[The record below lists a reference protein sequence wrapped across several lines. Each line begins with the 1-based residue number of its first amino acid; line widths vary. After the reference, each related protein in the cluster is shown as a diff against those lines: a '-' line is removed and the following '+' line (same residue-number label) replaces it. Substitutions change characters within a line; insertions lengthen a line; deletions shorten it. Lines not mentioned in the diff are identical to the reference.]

1 MKENTR
7 NSAINQSE
15 REKKLARERKRDEK
29 ELKRMQDALQKKLG
43 GNNNSTNQ
51 SKIPSALPTIPTA
64 GSNSGG
70 GWTNAASATSGG
82 GGGWSNTEIT
92 TSGGGWSTSTI
103 PIAKPTIAKPSTIP
117 TKSDPTLTN
126 QITAAQTSTTNNAT
140 SQPKKLSFGLKK
152 NTGFKF
158 GLIKK

>member
-7 NSAINQSE
+7 NSTINQSE

-43 GNNNSTNQ
+43 GTNNSTNQ
-51 SKIPSALPTIPTA
+51 PKVPSALPIIPTT

-70 GWTNAASATSGG
+70 GWTNTASTTSG
-82 GGGWSNTEIT
+82 
-92 TSGGGWSTSTI
+92 GGGWSTSTT
-103 PIAKPTIAKPSTIP
+103 PIVRPNITKPSTIP

-126 QITAAQTSTTNNAT
+126 QTTAAQIPSTDNTT
-140 SQPKKLSFGLKK
+140 SQPKKLSFGLRK